1 MQKWNFEK
9 LKLIGAYKITPFF
22 SDDNRGGFI
31 KDYSKE
37 IFEQNGIDYSLKEVF
52 YTISH
57 KGVVRALHFQK
68 TKQQAKLV
76 RCISGK
82 IYDVI
87 VDLRKDS
94 PTFLRWQGFYLTG
107 ENMVELLVPE
117 GFGHGY
123 LVIEESIVSYK
134 CAEKFY
140 GEYDSGIKYDD
151 ENLNILWP
159 YEEVGGKDKLILSEK
174 DKNLMNF
181 KEFIKNYDDFIK

>member
-9 LKLIGAYKITPFF
+9 LELIGAYKITPFF

>member
-1 MQKWNFEK
+1 MISKFEFK
-9 LKLIGAYKITPFF
+9 PLSLTGAYLIKAF
-22 SDDNRGGFI
+22 SANDIRGALI

-37 IFEQNGIDYSLKEVF
+37 IFNDNGINYDLKEVF

-57 KGVVRALHFQK
+57 KGVIRAIHFQNV
-68 TKQQAKLV
+68 KQQAKLV

-94 PTFLRWQGFYLTG
+94 PTYGQHLGFYLTG
-107 ENMVELLVPE
+107 DNHIEILVPE

-123 LVIEESIVSYK
+123 LVLEESIVSYK

-140 GEYDSGIKYDD
+140 GEYDSGIMWNDHK
-151 ENLNILWP
+151 LNIKWP
-159 YEEVGGKDKLILSEK
+159 LEQLDCEVVLADK
-174 DKNLMNF
+174 DKNLQSF
-181 KEFIKNYDDFIK
+181 DEFDEYNENKYL